1 MALAKENI
9 PEKDINVLTGRET
22 LLFPLFF
29 PLNQSTEDIDPHNNY
44 SINRWT
50 QHDPLSS
57 MAWLQG
63 ASGLSVTNLN
73 DLGDPRGHGSPVA
86 CETQHIYPPI
96 PFRSCAEPVK
106 SQRGWYFLGYIVNE
120 CRVRYCGFFKVMS
133 WDPEPVSSPTV
144 WQSNPATQRSIYLS
158 IGTSPRGGF

>member
-9 PEKDINVLTGRET
+9 PEKDINVLTGRES

-73 DLGDPRGHGSPVA
+73 DLGDPRGHGP
-86 CETQHIYPPI
+86 QL
-96 PFRSCAEPVK
+96 PVK
-106 SQRGWYFLGYIVNE
+106 RNIFTHQFHS
-120 CRVRYCGFFKVMS
+120 
-133 WDPEPVSSPTV
+133 DPA
-144 WQSNPATQRSIYLS
+144 QNP
-158 IGTSPRGGF
+158 